1 MKDNVLHSGS
11 GKVIVCLIEILFA
24 KHTCPHIFNITS
36 AWSGAFCS
44 NWKKVRTNDR
54 GYRNVLVCLCNCYGT
69 QWKGRKTTLIK
80 KLKAS
85 ECLEI
90 QLKISMLGRV
100 TLFKDV

>member
-24 KHTCPHIFNITS
+24 KHACAHIFNITS

-54 GYRNVLVCLCNCYGT
+54 GYIYKKIKSLRMLRN
-69 QWKGRKTTLIK
+69 TT
-80 KLKAS
+80 
-85 ECLEI
+85 EN
-90 QLKISMLGRV
+90 
-100 TLFKDV
+100 